1 MHKYQKTAKEFLVG
15 HVVEMRRE
23 KVLKKSV
30 MSVWLQIGLRSYFEI
45 EKGKYGLST
54 AALLC
59 FLCGRKDP
67 EGLDLVRQ
75 FRKKVMLP
83 DQVR

>member
-23 KVLKKSV
+23 KVRKKSV

-45 EKGKYGLST
+45 EKGKYGWALDGSLAVLSVWT
-54 AALLC
+54 K
-59 FLCGRKDP
+59 GS
-67 EGLDLVRQ
+67 
-75 FRKKVMLP
+75 
-83 DQVR
+83 

>member
-30 MSVWLQIGLRSYFEI
+30 MSVWLQIGLRSYSEI
-45 EKGKYGLST
+45 EEGKYGLST

>member
-23 KVLKKSV
+23 KARKKGV
-30 MSVWLQIGLRSYFEI
+30 MSVWLQIGPRSYSEI
-45 EKGKYGLST
+45 EEGKYGGLST

-67 EGLDLVRQ
+67 EVLDLVRP
-75 FRKKVMLP
+75 FRKKLCC
-83 DQVR
+83 QIR